1 MLLILV
7 RMLLAVGWSV
17 GRMPPSIGWSKGK
30 NASYVGENAPY
41 TGGKRMDGGEECPF
55 NWLVNG
61 EECSLRLGGEECPL
75 RLGVRC
81 SGGGGGMPSFIGWSV
96 GKNAY
101 FIGDHAPFGGKN
113 ALN

>member
-1 MLLILV
+1 MLPMLV
-7 RMLLAVGWSV
+7 RMLLTLVGSGWTV
-17 GRMPPSIGWSKGK
+17 GR
-30 NASYVGENAPY
+30 NA
-41 TGGKRMDGGEECPF
+41 PF
-55 NWLVNG
+55 NWLVNE

-81 SGGGGGMPSFIGWSV
+81 SGGGGGGMPSFIGWSV

>member
-17 GRMPPSIGWSKGK
+17 GRMPLSIGWSKGK

-41 TGGKRMDGGEECPF
+41 IGGKRMDGGEECPLQ
-55 NWLVNG
+55 LVG
-61 EECSLRLGGEECPL
+61 QWGRMLIAVGWGGMPTS
-75 RLGVRC
+75 VRC